1 MSKFLESCD
10 TAVAVSGEIKVRR
23 DTADFSVVELRLGGH
38 EE

>member
-10 TAVAVSGEIKVRR
+10 IAAAASGEREVRR